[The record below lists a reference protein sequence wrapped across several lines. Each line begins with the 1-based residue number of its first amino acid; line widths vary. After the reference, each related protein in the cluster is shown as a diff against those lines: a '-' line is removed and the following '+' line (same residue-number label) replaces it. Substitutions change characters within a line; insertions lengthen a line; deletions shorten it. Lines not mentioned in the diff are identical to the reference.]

1 MLHFSFDVSYE
12 EIFSVFNSSLCL
24 YFPSDSTEKRVN
36 ESTTVV
42 MSLLNGDD
50 LDVVNKGT
58 SSL

>member
-1 MLHFSFDVSYE
+1 M
-12 EIFSVFNSSLCL
+12 
-24 YFPSDSTEKRVN
+24 N

-50 LDVVNKGT
+50 LDVVNVEEGT